1 MLWMFSSYKFGTGV
15 TWFVRTYCVF
25 IKCTHTLQTRVHIT
39 LLQTVSYH
47 KRILL
52 PPSQTRADA
61 SRSHSELW
69 FSSPEVPV
77 YVHVATQSL
86 CACHSEPEV
95 SSERLIH

>member
-1 MLWMFSSYKFGTGV
+1 M
-15 TWFVRTYCVF
+15 TWFVRTYFVF
-25 IKCTHTLQTRVHIT
+25 IKCTQALRARVYII

-52 PPSQTRADA
+52 PQSQTRADA